1 MTTPL
6 NKWALLLSL
15 GMLSSTRA
23 ETVIE
28 INPAIPAAKLAQKA
42 SATHIELKEVRKKIV
57 HVQKNLKTKQ
67 AQQQRTKQIINNTDA
82 ALQKVRQEIA
92 ELNRQQRISWERLQ
106 GLQNHLS
113 SLQVE
118 VGNTKAQISRL
129 LLNNYENHQQPSAI
143 MLFMKNSD
151 VSQKSRLLE
160 YSRYINQANDQV
172 LKQLGEQQ
180 QQLTKQENAIQA
192 ELARLKKLASQQQA
206 KLHQLGDKR
215 AAALVENRQL
225 AADIARQ
232 NQQMGSLRSNEHN
245 LNSILTQINL
255 RRSAAQAA
263 LRKQS
268 VQQRTAKTNHATQP
282 LIKEITPATNFSRLQ
297 GRMNRPI
304 AGTISGRFGQTRA
317 SGGTWRGIFI
327 QTPPASVQNIAA
339 GEVAYAGDLRGY
351 GNTIIIDHGNGYM
364 SIYTGLSNIAVN
376 TGAKV
381 NARQSLG
388 NSGTLPSGEQGLYFE
403 LRYHNRAMN
412 PLAWVR

>member
-1 MTTPL
+1 MTTPFK
-6 NKWALLLSL
+6 KWALLLSF

-42 SATHIELKEVRKKIV
+42 AAAHIELKEVRKKIV

-67 AQQQRTKQIINNTDA
+67 VQQQRTKQIINNTDA

-113 SLQVE
+113 SLQIE

-151 VSQKSRLLE
+151 VAQKSRLLE

-180 QQLTKQENAIQA
+180 QQLSKQENAIQA

-215 AAALVENRQL
+215 TAALAENRQL

-245 LNSILTQINL
+245 LNSILTQISL

-263 LRKQS
+263 LRKKS
-268 VQQRTAKTNHATQP
+268 VQQHADHTNQSVVKDSIPT
-282 LIKEITPATNFSRLQ
+282 TNFSRLQ
-297 GRMNRPI
+297 GRMNRPV
-304 AGTISGRFGQTRA
+304 AGNIGGRFGQTRS

-327 QTPPASVQNIAA
+327 QTPPAAVQNIAA

-351 GNTIIIDHGNGYM
+351 GNTIIIDHGDGYV
-364 SIYTGLSNIAVN
+364 SIYTGLSSIAVSN
-376 TGAKV
+376 GAKV
-381 NARQSLG
+381 NARQNLG